1 MNCLE
6 TGSPVIENKNGRKL
20 WHQTL
25 LVTDQSQGVCQI
37 EFRLPL
43 NHFPDITG
51 HVISVANARF
61 EMYDSKY
68 DITRLRATDES
79 EVITKLSSSVEYL
92 QHGMHELRGWAE
104 QNHDCIK
111 SIEDRVQKS
120 VC

>member
-1 MNCLE
+1 M
-6 TGSPVIENKNGRKL
+6 IENKNGRKL